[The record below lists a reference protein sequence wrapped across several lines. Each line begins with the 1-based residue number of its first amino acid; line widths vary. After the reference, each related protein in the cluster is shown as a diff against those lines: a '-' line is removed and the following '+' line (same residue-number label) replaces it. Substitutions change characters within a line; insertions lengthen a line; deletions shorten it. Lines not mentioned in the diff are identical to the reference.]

1 MRTFRLLAA
10 GAVALAA
17 VSGVP
22 AAATVTGPDAA
33 TAGPGTVVH
42 VSTTGTSTST
52 GSADDPAG
60 SLTRA
65 VEILR
70 AAGGATATI
79 VVGDGTYHEPR
90 SVSFRS
96 VPQSTV
102 TLRPAGA
109 GTRPVFDGSLATG
122 SSHYWLNTSGGPSLD
137 VAGFEVRNYRT
148 GGIRLDTDGNVVDD
162 VVFTDLGNSHV
173 PDGPGYAA
181 LHLLGSSGNVISGN
195 VFENLENDSCPG
207 CIHGVYAANGSS
219 DNLVTGNVFDR
230 IMGDPVRLRHDTH
243 DNVFTHNV
251 FTRSGDHL
259 DAEGR
264 WPHRAMASFWRFRA
278 DEICGTG
285 NRVDHNVSDGRTYS
299 GEVGQRMFG
308 SGAEEGLERCSLA
321 VLGSDNVVDTA
332 LVR

>member
-10 GAVALAA
+10 CAVALTA
-17 VSGVP
+17 VAGAP
-22 AAATVTGPDAA
+22 AASADSGTAA
-33 TAGPGTVVH
+33 PVVH
-42 VSTTGTSTST
+42 VSTTGTSAGT
-52 GSADDPAG
+52 GTEEDPAG

-90 SVSFRS
+90 SASFRS

-102 TLRPAGA
+102 TLRPAEA

-137 VAGFEVRNYRT
+137 VAGFEVRDYRT
-148 GGIRLDTDGNVVDD
+148 GGIRMDTDGNVVDD
-162 VVFTDLGNSHV
+162 VVFTDLGNRHV

-278 DEICGTG
+278 DEVCGSG
-285 NRVDHNVSDGRTYS
+285 NRVDHNQTDGRTYS
-299 GEVGQRMFG
+299 GATGQRMFG
-308 SGAEEGLERCSLA
+308 SGAEEGLERCPLA
-321 VLGSDNVVDTA
+321 VLGTDNVVDPD
-332 LVR
+332 LSR

>member
-17 VSGVP
+17 VAGAP
-22 AAATVTGPDAA
+22 A
-33 TAGPGTVVH
+33 TAAEPAPVVH
-42 VSTTGTSTST
+42 VSTTGTSTGT
-52 GSADDPAG
+52 GTADDPAG

-65 VEILR
+65 VELLT
-70 AAGGATATI
+70 AAGGTTATV
-79 VVGDGTYHEPR
+79 VVGDGTYHEAR

-96 VPQSTV
+96 APQDVV
-102 TLRPAGA
+102 TLRPAEA

-122 SSHYWLNTSGGPSLD
+122 ASHYWLNTSGGASLD
-137 VAGFEVRNYRT
+137 VAGFEVRDYRT

-162 VVFTDLGNSHV
+162 VVFTDLGNRHV

-181 LHLLGSSGNVISGN
+181 LHLLGSSGNVLSGN
-195 VFENLENDSCPG
+195 VFENLENDVCPG

-243 DNVFTHNV
+243 DNLFTHNV
-251 FTRSGDHL
+251 FTRSGSYVSGD
-259 DAEGR
+259 GR

-285 NRVDHNVSDGRTYS
+285 NRVDHNTTDGRVYT
-299 GEVGQRMFG
+299 GETGQRMFG
-308 SGAEEGLERCSLA
+308 SGAEEGLERCGLA
-321 VLGSDNVVDTA
+321 VLGTDNVVDTS